1 MTQRE
6 IRKKFDEIVAF
17 AEVERF
23 LDTPVKHYS
32 FKVGAPLC
40 RLPNGRARH
49 PTAKCSKNFA
59 AHRGIAAAATTS
71 ARVRHSM
78 VMRSR
83 PTNRR
88 SVSLCQGKSP
98 DESRQ
103 RHSDGLDAG
112 AISTSRLA
120 SGGTRRSLLSTP
132 NRGSSEE
139 SRLKSAANR
148 FKKRNTCAHRRQT
161 FSDSLTRS
169 VRTRFSVHKGV
180 GMSLIVQLGRK
191 LRSSTRARLSWASR
205 NLLSFFAN
213 WMPGGPLAQYHRQI
227 TFQRVYRH
235 QMWGADGSHQF
246 FSGVGSRGRTAE
258 VYVDTM
264 VPIIAAHLSELN
276 SNATIVDLG
285 CGDFWVGACLL
296 ERLPSVKYIG
306 CDVVPELVEYNRK
319 TFGSNRIEFRLLDI
333 VSADLPIGDICLVR
347 QVFQHLSNQEIS
359 RTLPKL
365 QKYRHVYVTEGHPIV
380 REGKI
385 NPDKPTGDDVRFDWT
400 TGHGRGVELD
410 QSPYNL
416 DVDEVCRVATPAPV
430 HEIIVTYRI
439 KM

>member
-1 MTQRE
+1 
-6 IRKKFDEIVAF
+6 
-17 AEVERF
+17 
-23 LDTPVKHYS
+23 
-32 FKVGAPLC
+32 
-40 RLPNGRARH
+40 
-49 PTAKCSKNFA
+49 
-59 AHRGIAAAATTS
+59 
-71 ARVRHSM
+71 
-78 VMRSR
+78 
-83 PTNRR
+83 
-88 SVSLCQGKSP
+88 
-98 DESRQ
+98 
-103 RHSDGLDAG
+103 
-112 AISTSRLA
+112 
-120 SGGTRRSLLSTP
+120 
-132 NRGSSEE
+132 
-139 SRLKSAANR
+139 
-148 FKKRNTCAHRRQT
+148 
-161 FSDSLTRS
+161 
-169 VRTRFSVHKGV
+169 
-180 GMSLIVQLGRK
+180 
-191 LRSSTRARLSWASR
+191 
-205 NLLSFFAN
+205 
-213 WMPGGPLAQYHRQI
+213 
-227 TFQRVYRH
+227 
-235 QMWGADGSHQF
+235 MWGADGSHQF

-385 NPDKPTGDDVRFDWT
+385 NPDKPTGEDVRFDWT